1 MFAGDWV
8 LKNPMNAP
16 TAGAKSVPADRLR
29 WSSWSVMAGEPL
41 VRWLRD
47 EVFPFYTEVAER
59 SAMNFMTGAR
69 LKKGEALPAQRH
81 YFVDEAGDSVL
92 FGKRGKLMLGQEGC
106 SRFFMMGCLEVADP
120 AALAA
125 EMGTLRAEM
134 LADPT
139 INRVPSMTPERKK
152 TALAFHAKDDI
163 PEVLR
168 DVFKLLVRHEVKFYA
183 IIRDKAALAATVK
196 RRNATDPAY
205 RYNENEVY
213 DDLVSRLFKDRLH
226 KADHHEVVFARRG
239 NKDRTHALCA
249 ALDKAR
255 DRFFKQWGIRGNG
268 TVAVQAASPRDHGG
282 LQAVDYFLWVLQRR
296 NCSRGWRKA
305 CAATR
310 NMSQSYV

>member
-1 MFAGDWV
+1 V
-8 LKNPMNAP
+8 
-16 TAGAKSVPADRLR
+16 T
-29 WSSWSVMAGEPL
+29 
-41 VRWLRD
+41 
-47 EVFPFYTEVAER
+47 
-59 SAMNFMTGAR
+59 R

-163 PEVLR
+163 PEVRR
-168 DVFKLLVRHEVKFYA
+168 DVFKLLVRHDVKFYG

-196 RRNATDPAY
+196 HRNATDPAY

-226 KADHHEVVFARRG
+226 KADHHEVVFAHRG
-239 NKDRTHALCA
+239 NKDRTHALRA

-255 DRFFKQWGIRGNG
+255 DKFFRQWGIRGNG
-268 TVAVQAASPRDHGG
+268 TIAVQAAYPRDHGG
-282 LQAVDYFLWVLQRR
+282 LQAVDYFLWVLQRLYER
-296 NCSRGWRKA
+296 GDDRFLSLIWPKVRLVMDINDQRHKGYGEWYSPAKPLTLELARGRPGDIGISGQAAEHTAWSRVSSPGK
-305 CAATR
+305 
-310 NMSQSYV
+310 NQDGSHES

>member
-1 MFAGDWV
+1 
-8 LKNPMNAP
+8 
-16 TAGAKSVPADRLR
+16 
-29 WSSWSVMAGEPL
+29 
-41 VRWLRD
+41 
-47 EVFPFYTEVAER
+47 
-59 SAMNFMTGAR
+59 MTR

-92 FGKRGKLMLGQEGC
+92 FGRRGKLMLGQEGC

-120 AALAA
+120 VTLATEMEALRRD
-125 EMGTLRAEM
+125 L

-163 PEVLR
+163 PEVRR
-168 DVFKLLVRHEVKFYA
+168 DVFKLLIRHEVKFYA
-183 IIRDKAALAATVK
+183 IIRDKAALAATV
-196 RRNATDPAY
+196 RLRNATDPAY

-239 NKDRTHALCA
+239 NKDRTHALSA

-255 DRFFKQWGIRGNG
+255 NKFFRTWGIRGSG
-268 TVAVQAASPRDHGG
+268 TIAVQAAFPRDHGG
-282 LQAVDYFLWVLQRR
+282 LQAVDYFLWVLQRLYEREDDRFLSLIWPKARLIMDIDDQR
-296 NCSRGWRKA
+296 NKGYGEWYSTAKPLTLESVRERPGDIGISGRTAEHTAWSRVSSPGKDQDG
-305 CAATR
+305 
-310 NMSQSYV
+310 SHES